1 MFAYLRLFAVI
12 SLLFV
17 VVSVAGGGAYFRSI
31 AEDRLITLSER
42 TSSSVAR
49 GYINSVWN
57 RYSAVVVPLAAA
69 DVTRLKGNSQ
79 VLDLARDTVQFFRNV
94 PLTRINIYTARGVLL
109 MSANIS
115 NERRLAGKMSSPNP
129 SFAATHLKA
138 MQPSSTIL
146 HDVPLENDFSATLV
160 QTLVP
165 ILNPNNPNAKEPE
178 GVIEVINDVSK
189 PWKEAERF
197 NHYAMGGIVGLF
209 TLVLLTLIIVAKKA
223 EMIIAKQHEANLEL
237 TAAAAAAKA
246 ENQEKSQ
253 FLANI
258 SHELRTPL
266 NAIIGFSDILKTE
279 VIEPLQNETYS
290 RYIADINSAGVHLLS
305 LINDILDYS
314 KAEAGKLEMEV
325 AEINASK
332 LVQSCLR
339 LVEPR
344 AEAGKVRLVD
354 SMPKEPFVLVNDGK
368 KFKQI
373 LLNLLSNAVK
383 FTPEGGQVLV
393 TAWMNVGD
401 DTFSFE
407 VQDSGI
413 GIAPKDISR
422 AMSAFGQV
430 DNSLQRRYEG
440 TGLGLP
446 LTKKFVE
453 LMGGKFVIVS
463 EVNKGTKITITVPRE
478 LKPRHGVIVKQA

>member
-1 MFAYLRLFAVI
+1 MFAYLRLFAVA
-12 SLLFV
+12 SLLV
-17 VVSVAGGGAYFRSI
+17 VMTCVAVGGWYFRSL
-31 AEDRLITLSER
+31 AEERLASLSQR
-42 TSSSVAR
+42 TSTSVLQ
-49 GYINSVWN
+49 GYINTVWGQ
-57 RYSAVVVPLAAA
+57 YSSVVVPLAASGDMA
-69 DVTRLKGNSQ
+69 ALKGNT
-79 VLDLARDTVQFFRNV
+79 VVIDLAKDTVRFFNQL
-94 PLTRINIYTARGVLL
+94 PLTRVNIYTARGTLL
-109 MSANIS
+109 MSANIRS
-115 NERRLAGKMSSPNP
+115 DKKLSDKISSPNP
-129 SFAATHLKA
+129 QFAASHLNA
-138 MQPSSTIL
+138 TRPSSIL
-146 HDVPLENDFSATLV
+146 LHGIALQDGQSATVV
-160 QTLVP
+160 QTVVP
-165 ILNPNNPNAKEPE
+165 IMSPGASTPE
-178 GVIEVINDVSK
+178 GIMEVINDVSST
-189 PWKEAERF
+189 WRETERF
-197 NHYAMGGIVGLF
+197 SYYVMGGVVGMVTILL
-209 TLVLLTLIIVAKKA
+209 LVLVLAGKKA
-223 EMIIAKQHEANLEL
+223 ETIIARQHEANLEL
-237 TAAAAAAKA
+237 AAAAAAAKA

-266 NAIIGFSDILKTE
+266 NAIIGFSDIIKNE
-279 VIEPLQNETYS
+279 IIAPMQNETYT
-290 RYIADINSAGVHLLS
+290 RYISDINSSGIHLLS

-325 AEINASK
+325 AEINGSK

-344 AEAGKVRLVD
+344 AEAGNVRLID
-354 SMPKEPFVLVNDGK
+354 AMPKEPFVLINDGK

-383 FTPEGGQVLV
+383 FTPSGGQVMV
-393 TAWMNVGD
+393 TGWMNVAD

-453 LMGGKFVIVS
+453 LMGGKFIIVS

-478 LKPRHGVIVKQA
+478 LKPRHGVVIKQAS

>member
-1 MFAYLRLFAVI
+1 MFAYLRLFAVA
-12 SLLFV
+12 SLLV
-17 VVSVAGGGAYFRSI
+17 VMTCVAAGGWYFRSL
-31 AEDRLITLSER
+31 AEERLASLSQR
-42 TSSSVAR
+42 TSTSVLQ
-49 GYINSVWN
+49 GYINAVWGQ
-57 RYSAVVVPLAAA
+57 YSSVVVPLAASGDMA
-69 DVTRLKGNSQ
+69 ALKNNS
-79 VLDLARDTVQFFRNV
+79 VVIDLAKDTVRFFNQL
-94 PLTRINIYTARGVLL
+94 PLTRVNIYTARGTLL
-109 MSANIS
+109 MSANIRS
-115 NERRLAGKMSSPNP
+115 DKKLSDKISSPNP
-129 SFAATHLKA
+129 QFAASHLNA
-138 MQPSSTIL
+138 TSPSSIL
-146 HDVPLENDFSATLV
+146 LHGIALQDGQSATVV
-160 QTLVP
+160 QTVVP
-165 ILNPNNPNAKEPE
+165 IMSPGASAPE
-178 GVIEVINDVSK
+178 GIMEVINDVSST
-189 PWKEAERF
+189 WRETERF
-197 NHYAMGGIVGLF
+197 SYYVMGGVVGMVTILL
-209 TLVLLTLIIVAKKA
+209 LVLILAGKKA
-223 EMIIAKQHEANLEL
+223 ETIIARQHEANLEL

-266 NAIIGFSDILKTE
+266 NAIIGFSDIIKNE
-279 VIEPLQNETYS
+279 IIAPMQNETYT
-290 RYIADINSAGVHLLS
+290 RYISDINSAGIHLLS

-325 AEINASK
+325 AEINGSK

-344 AEAGKVRLVD
+344 AEAGNVRLID
-354 SMPKEPFVLVNDGK
+354 AMPKEPFVLINDGK

-383 FTPEGGQVLV
+383 FTPSGGQVMV
-393 TAWMNVGD
+393 TGWMNVAD

-453 LMGGKFVIVS
+453 LMGGKFIIVS

-478 LKPRHGVIVKQA
+478 LKPRHGVVIKQAS